1 MKAILRTFHSELRFI
16 DVLCEIADDHD
27 WAQGPY
33 QDTVPFS
40 VGSNQTLFPVDR
52 VGLNCISGYKTQR
65 GACIPAAV
73 ITMLVR
79 LKMEGTNA
87 QLPVLGAIREF
98 IHSPFSSEVEE
109 QMEEV
114 IEHCDDVATLHC
126 ELQKM
131 CVRTSSENVKGV
143 ARRKEGGQSEAKEGR
158 CPPLPLP
165 SCSLLS
171 SSEGEVS
178 FVEALERK
186 MYRDM
191 GVPESL
197 YPPQLFRGDPASDDK
212 QPQS

>member
-1 MKAILRTFHSELRFI
+1 M
-16 DVLCEIADDHD
+16 
-27 WAQGPY
+27 
-33 QDTVPFS
+33 
-40 VGSNQTLFPVDR
+40 NQTMFPYDIV
-52 VGLNCISGYKTQR
+52 L
-65 GACIPAAV
+65 
-73 ITMLVR
+73 LVFCS
-79 LKMEGTNA
+79 LS
-87 QLPVLGAIREF
+87 F
-98 IHSPFSSEVEE
+98 
-109 QMEEV
+109 
-114 IEHCDDVATLHC
+114 VATVYLKGFC
-126 ELQKM
+126 DGERKERARCAYYLP
-131 CVRTSSENVKGV
+131 NVKGV

-171 SSEGEVS
+171 SSEGKVS